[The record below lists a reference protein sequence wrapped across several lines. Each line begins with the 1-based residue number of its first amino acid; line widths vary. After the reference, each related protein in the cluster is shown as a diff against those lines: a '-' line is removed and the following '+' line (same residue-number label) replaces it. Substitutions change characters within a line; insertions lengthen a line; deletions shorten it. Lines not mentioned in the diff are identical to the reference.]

1 MGRGQL
7 LVRFINPHPLQAR
20 ASSGWG
26 LYLAAF
32 DREGKGG
39 GQWWWEGGRRRS
51 LLFLGHV
58 SPASCS
64 RALPWHYRASV
75 GSSVKLEPAP
85 QSLWSRLR
93 IFGAL
98 CRWPPR
104 TQNMADGAQ
113 ANPKGFKKKVLVR
126 HPFGWRGPSL
136 RASSALRTSRYVP
149 APLGWNPLWKAAEM
163 GVGNW
168 FLKFISLARRAL
180 SR

>member
-1 MGRGQL
+1 MRGEGPTPGQ
-7 LVRFINPHPLQAR
+7 IYKPPSSAAR

-32 DREGKGG
+32 DREGGG
-39 GQWWWEGGRRRS
+39 RWWWEGGRRRS

-58 SPASCS
+58 SPASRS
-64 RALPWHYRASV
+64 GALPWHYPASV
-75 GSSVKLEPAP
+75 GGSVKLEPAP

-98 CRWPPR
+98 CCWPPR

-149 APLGWNPLWKAAEM
+149 APLGWRPPWKAAEM
-163 GVGNW
+163 GVGN
-168 FLKFISLARRAL
+168 
-180 SR
+180 